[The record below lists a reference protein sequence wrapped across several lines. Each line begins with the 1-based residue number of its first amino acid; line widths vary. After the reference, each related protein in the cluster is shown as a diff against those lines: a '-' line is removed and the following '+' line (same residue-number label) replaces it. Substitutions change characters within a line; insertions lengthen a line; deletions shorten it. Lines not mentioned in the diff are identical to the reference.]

1 MLTKAQFEELDDNLS
16 IFLIYM
22 EDAHDEFLEA
32 AAIKGYRLDY
42 TLDNLPELER
52 YVLEQ
57 GVKFV
62 HETDEE
68 MTHFA
73 HCWYHLAMV
82 LRTNFEGQW
91 AVSNNEENSANEGKW
106 VIQDFKSIAE
116 GIEFDPK
123 AIVRRFIKKQKPN
136 AFRAAILSSTDP
148 NFFAESHAYLN
159 SLREEEEKG

>member
-1 MLTKAQFEELDDNLS
+1 MLTQAQFEELDDNLS

-32 AAIKGYRLDY
+32 AATKGYRLDY
-42 TLDNLPELER
+42 SLDSLPELER
-52 YVLEQ
+52 YIVEQ
-57 GVKFV
+57 EVKFV

-82 LRTNFEGQW
+82 LRTNFDGKW
-91 AVSNNEENSANEGKW
+91 AVSSNEENSANEGKW
-106 VIQDFKSIAE
+106 VIQGFKSIQE

-123 AIVRRFIKKQKPN
+123 EIVRRFIKKQKPN
-136 AFRAAILSSTDP
+136 ALRTAILSSTDP
-148 NFFAESHAYLN
+148 NFFAATHTYLN
-159 SLREEEEKG
+159 SLREEEKG